1 MILPC
6 LVVADSTT
14 FATAAS
20 ICISGLD
27 PHTAKL
33 LRCTGSHPDVFAV
46 VQALTRKAMSSSDTL
61 SSPPVPGGAHA
72 AASHDATPGDLIV
85 GVIVGRISQ
94 SFDVFVFGLGCVLA
108 SPRAFFPFASQ
119 LEGMFYAFAVLALG
133 FIARPLG
140 SMFFRV
146 LQCNF
151 GLATKLTIALFM
163 LGMATAGIAFMPGY
177 ATLGGWAIL
186 AIAVLRFGQGFALG
200 GSWNG
205 LASLA
210 ALLAPR
216 ERRGWYAML
225 AQLGEPIGFILAAGL
240 FAFIW
245 SSLAPEDFFA
255 WGWRYPFFVAFAV
268 NVVALFA
275 RLRMVV
281 APRYAEQLE
290 HRDLEPSP
298 LRETFRSQGLNIAL
312 GAFAPLA
319 SYALFYL
326 VTIFGLSWALLF
338 TKMSTTEFLL
348 VQIVGALIGIPCM
361 LLSGRIADRFGR
373 RTTLGVCGVL
383 IAVYSGWTALMLSG
397 GTIQAYLFI
406 LFGFALLGFSHA
418 QAAGA
423 VSSGFRSEFR
433 YTGAMITSDLGWLI
447 GAGFA
452 PLVVLALAAFLGV
465 DYVGLYLL
473 SGAAGTLGALWISA
487 RRGRLPND

>member
-1 MILPC
+1 M
-6 LVVADSTT
+6 ST
-14 FATAAS
+14 
-20 ICISGLD
+20 
-27 PHTAKL
+27 
-33 LRCTGSHPDVFAV
+33 
-46 VQALTRKAMSSSDTL
+46 SDTL
-61 SSPPVPGGAHA
+61 TNHPAPGHSRTASSHGEHV
-72 AASHDATPGDLIV
+72 TPGDLAV

-108 SPRAFFPFASQ
+108 FPRAFFPFASQ
-119 LEGMFYAFAVLALG
+119 LDGMFYAFAVFALG

-140 SMFFRV
+140 SMFFLV
-146 LQCNF
+146 LQRNF

-177 ATLGGWAIL
+177 STLGWWAIL
-186 AIAVLRFGQGFALG
+186 ALALLRFGQGFSLG

-210 ALLAPR
+210 ALMAPR
-216 ERRGWYAML
+216 ERRGWFAML

-240 FAFIW
+240 FAYIW
-245 SSLAPEDFFA
+245 SSLPADEFYA

-281 APRYAEQLE
+281 APRYAEQMT

-298 LRETFRSQGLNIAL
+298 IRETFRSQGVNIAL

-338 TKMSTTEFLL
+338 TQMSTAEFLL
-348 VQIVGALIGIPCM
+348 LQIIGALVAIPCM

-373 RTTLGVCGVL
+373 RTTLAVCGVL
-383 IAVYSGWTALMLSG
+383 IAIYSGWTALMLSG
-397 GTIQAYLFI
+397 GTLQGYLFI
-406 LFGFALLGFSHA
+406 LVGFALLGFSHA

-423 VSSGFRSEFR
+423 VNSGFPSEFR

-452 PLVVLALAAFLGV
+452 PLVVLALAHFLGT
-465 DYVGLYLL
+465 DYVGVYLL
-473 SGAAGTLGALWISA
+473 SGAVGTLGALWFS
-487 RRGRLPND
+487 RRGSLPND

>member
-1 MILPC
+1 M
-6 LVVADSTT
+6 S
-14 FATAAS
+14 AS
-20 ICISGLD
+20 ETL
-27 PHTAKL
+27 T
-33 LRCTGSHPDVFAV
+33 HPAPGRP
-46 VQALTRKAMSSSDTL
+46 QSD
-61 SSPPVPGGAHA
+61 
-72 AASHDATPGDLIV
+72 SHDEHVTPGDLAV

-94 SFDVFVFGLGCVLA
+94 SFDVVVFGLGCVLA
-108 SPRAFFPFASQ
+108 FPEAFFPFASQ
-119 LEGMFYAFAVLALG
+119 LDGMFYAFAVFALG
-133 FIARPLG
+133 FVARPLG
-140 SMFFRV
+140 SMFFLV
-146 LQCNF
+146 LQRHF
-151 GLATKLTIALFM
+151 GAATKLTIALFM

-177 ATLGGWAIL
+177 VTLGWWSIL
-186 AIAVLRFGQGFALG
+186 ALVLLRFGQGFGLG

-205 LASLA
+205 LASLT
-210 ALLAPR
+210 ALMAPR

-240 FAFIW
+240 FAYIW
-245 SSLAPEDFFA
+245 SSLTPEDFYA

-281 APRYAEQLE
+281 APRYAEQMQ

-298 LRETFRSQGLNIAL
+298 IRETFRSQGVNIAL

-319 SYALFYL
+319 SSALVYL

-338 TKMSTTEFLL
+338 TQMSTTGFLL
-348 VQIVGALIGIPCM
+348 LQIIGALVAIPCM

-373 RTTLGVCGVL
+373 RTTLAVCGVL
-383 IAVYSGWTALMLSG
+383 IAIYSGWTALLLSG
-397 GTIQAYLFI
+397 GMVNGYLFI
-406 LFGFALLGFSHA
+406 LVGFALLGFSHA

-423 VSSGFRSEFR
+423 VNSGFPSEFR

-452 PLVVLALAAFLGV
+452 PLVVLALAQFLGT

-473 SGAAGTLGALWISA
+473 SGAVGTLGALWLSA

>member
-1 MILPC
+1 
-6 LVVADSTT
+6 
-14 FATAAS
+14 
-20 ICISGLD
+20 
-27 PHTAKL
+27 
-33 LRCTGSHPDVFAV
+33 
-46 VQALTRKAMSSSDTL
+46 MSSSESLTT
-61 SSPPVPGGAHA
+61 PPASDARAGAPHD
-72 AASHDATPGDLIV
+72 SHVTPGDLVV
-85 GVIVGRISQ
+85 GVTVGRISQ

-108 SPRAFFPFASQ
+108 FPKAYFPFASQ
-119 LEGMFYAFAVLALG
+119 LDGMFYAFAIFALG

-140 SMFFRV
+140 SMFFLV
-146 LQCNF
+146 LERNF
-151 GLATKLTIALFM
+151 GQATKLTIALFM

-177 ATLGGWAIL
+177 ATLGVWAIVAL
-186 AIAVLRFGQGFALG
+186 VVLRFGQGFALG

-210 ALLAPR
+210 ALMAPR

-245 SSLAPEDFFA
+245 SSLAPDDFYV

-281 APRYAEQLE
+281 APRYAEQLK
-290 HRDLEPSP
+290 HRDLQPSP
-298 LRETFRSQGLNIAL
+298 IRETFRSQGLNIAL

-338 TKMSTTEFLL
+338 THMSATEFLL
-348 VQIVGALIGIPCM
+348 VQIVGALVAIPCM
-361 LLSGRIADRFGR
+361 LLSGWVADRFGR
-373 RTTLGVCGVL
+373 RTTLAICGIL
-383 IAVYSGWTALMLSG
+383 IAIYSGWTALMLSG
-397 GTIQAYLFI
+397 GTIEAYLFI

-423 VSSGFRSEFR
+423 VNSGFRSEFR

-452 PLVVLALAAFLGV
+452 PLVVLALAQFLGR

>member
-1 MILPC
+1 MSTSDIL
-6 LVVADSTT
+6 ST
-14 FATAAS
+14 
-20 ICISGLD
+20 
-27 PHTAKL
+27 
-33 LRCTGSHPDVFAV
+33 
-46 VQALTRKAMSSSDTL
+46 
-61 SSPPVPGGAHA
+61 PPAPGGAHA
-72 AASHDATPGDLIV
+72 ASHDHVTPGDLVV

-108 SPRAFFPFASQ
+108 FPKAFFPFASQ
-119 LEGMFYAFAVLALG
+119 LDGVFYAFAIFALG

-140 SMFFRV
+140 SMFFLV
-146 LQCNF
+146 LERNL
-151 GLATKLTIALFM
+151 GRATKLTIALFM

-177 ATLGGWAIL
+177 STLGWWAIL
-186 AIAVLRFGQGFALG
+186 ALAVLRFGQGFSLG

-210 ALLAPR
+210 ALMAPR

-225 AQLGEPIGFILAAGL
+225 AQLGEPVGFILAAGL

-245 SSLAPEDFFA
+245 SSLSPDDFFA

-281 APRYAEQLE
+281 APRYAEQMA
-290 HRDLEPSP
+290 HRELEPSSV
-298 LRETFRSQGLNIAL
+298 RELARSQGLNIAL

-338 TKMSTTEFLL
+338 THMSATEFLL
-348 VQIVGALIGIPCM
+348 VQIIGALVAIPCM
-361 LLSGRIADRFGR
+361 LLSGWIADRFGR
-373 RTTLGVCGVL
+373 RVTLAVCGLL
-383 IAVYSGWTALMLSG
+383 IAIYSGWTALMLSG
-397 GTIQAYLFI
+397 GTVQGYLFI
-406 LFGFALLGFSHA
+406 LVGFALLGFSHA

-423 VSSGFRSEFR
+423 VNSSFRSEFR

-452 PLVVLALAAFLGV
+452 PLVVLALAQFLGA

>member
-1 MILPC
+1 M
-6 LVVADSTT
+6 ST
-14 FATAAS
+14 
-20 ICISGLD
+20 
-27 PHTAKL
+27 
-33 LRCTGSHPDVFAV
+33 
-46 VQALTRKAMSSSDTL
+46 SDTL
-61 SSPPVPGGAHA
+61 TGNPTSDRPHPQS
-72 AASHDATPGDLIV
+72 SHDERITPGDLAV

-108 SPRAFFPFASQ
+108 FPAAFFPFASQ
-119 LEGMFYAFAVLALG
+119 LDGMFYAFAVFALG

-140 SMFFRV
+140 SMFFLV
-146 LQCNF
+146 LQRHF
-151 GLATKLTIALFM
+151 GVATKLTIALFM

-177 ATLGGWAIL
+177 ATLGPWAIVAL
-186 AIAVLRFGQGFALG
+186 VVLRFGQGFALG

-210 ALLAPR
+210 ALMAPR

-240 FAFIW
+240 FAYIW
-245 SSLAPEDFFA
+245 FSLTPDDFHT

-281 APRYAEQLE
+281 ASRYAAQMAS
-290 HRDLEPSP
+290 RDLEPCS
-298 LRETFRSQGLNIAL
+298 LRELFRSQGVNVAL

-338 TKMSTTEFLL
+338 TRQSPTSFLL
-348 VQIVGALIGIPCM
+348 VQIIGALVAIPCM
-361 LLSGRIADRFGR
+361 FLSGWFADRFGR
-373 RTTLGVCGVL
+373 RTTLAVCGVL
-383 IAVYSGWTALMLSG
+383 IAIYSGWTALMLSG
-397 GTIQAYLFI
+397 GTVQGYLFI
-406 LFGFALLGFSHA
+406 ILGFALLGFSHA

-423 VSSGFRSEFR
+423 VNSNFRSEFR
-433 YTGAMITSDLGWLI
+433 YTGAMITSDLGWLF

-452 PLVVLALAAFLGV
+452 PLVVLALAHFLGV

-473 SGAAGTLGALWISA
+473 SGAAGTLGALWIA
-487 RRGRLPND
+487 QRRGGLPND

>member
-1 MILPC
+1 M
-6 LVVADSTT
+6 ST
-14 FATAAS
+14 
-20 ICISGLD
+20 
-27 PHTAKL
+27 
-33 LRCTGSHPDVFAV
+33 
-46 VQALTRKAMSSSDTL
+46 SDTL
-61 SSPPVPGGAHA
+61 TNHPAPGHSRTA
-72 AASHDATPGDLIV
+72 APHDEHVTPGDLAV

-108 SPRAFFPFASQ
+108 FPKAFFPFASQ
-119 LEGMFYAFAVLALG
+119 LDGMFYAFAVFALG

-140 SMFFRV
+140 STFFLM
-146 LQCNF
+146 LQRYF

-177 ATLGGWAIL
+177 ATLGWWAIL
-186 AIAVLRFGQGFALG
+186 ALALLRFGQGFSLG

-210 ALLAPR
+210 ALVAPR
-216 ERRGWYAML
+216 ERRGWFAML

-240 FAFIW
+240 FAYIW
-245 SSLAPEDFFA
+245 SSLTPDDFYA

-281 APRYAEQLE
+281 APRYAEQMT

-298 LRETFRSQGLNIAL
+298 IRETFRSQGVNIAL

-338 TKMSTTEFLL
+338 TKISTTEFLL
-348 VQIVGALIGIPCM
+348 LQIIGALVAIPCM
-361 LLSGRIADRFGR
+361 LLSGWIADRFGR
-373 RTTLGVCGVL
+373 RATLAVCGVM
-383 IAVYSGWTALMLSG
+383 IAIYSGWTALMLSG
-397 GTIQAYLFI
+397 GTVQGYLFI
-406 LFGFALLGFSHA
+406 LVGFALLGFSHA

-423 VSSGFRSEFR
+423 VNSNFNSEFR

-452 PLVVLALAAFLGV
+452 PLVVLALAQFAGM
-465 DYVGLYLL
+465 DYVGVYLL
-473 SGAAGTLGALWISA
+473 SGAAGTLGALWISR